1 MLIRG
6 ARVFNVYRR
15 IFEEKEVLLRGGIF
29 RDIGENIGE
38 KLPAEGEEE
47 LDAGG
52 LYLIPGL
59 VDIHMHIESSMTIPG
74 EFSRAV
80 LPAGTCTVVADPH
93 EIANVFGIEGIR
105 RFMEARTPLDIFYGI
120 PSSVPSTNPS
130 LETTGGSIGPE
141 EIAALAKDPRILCL
155 GEIMNAKELCSE
167 LCSEPSPVSGPGSP
181 APGGRKNRTREILAA
196 FRRERPFF
204 PLEGHCP
211 HLRGSELSAFIAAGV
226 WSDHT
231 LQDPES
237 ILEKVSKG
245 MFLEI
250 QRKSLTPENVKTMV
264 ENRLFEH
271 LALVTDDVMPDELE
285 EGHLNLL
292 VKRAVELG
300 MRPED
305 AICCAT
311 YTPSRHIGLRDRG
324 AIAPGRIGD
333 FVLLRDLGSFEIA
346 GVYKGGMAVGKD
358 GEPATERRPGAA
370 PDKPEGR
377 KNPENRE
384 KTSFPPHF
392 YTSIRRAPLEAADF
406 TPPLPQGFRE
416 DSINCVSIIPSPHST
431 ATRRGRVNCRV
442 SSGKLRWQEAGLS
455 LLAVAER
462 YGKGEPPALA
472 LTEWP
477 LLKKGAIASSWA
489 HDHHN
494 LLILGN
500 NEADMALAANRI
512 IALQGGLA
520 VAVEGRVTAEARLRV
535 GGIVSDDPLPL
546 LASQIRR
553 VREAM
558 IDLGYNREN
567 AIMSFGT
574 LSLLVSPELK
584 ISDQGIVDVKN
595 QRILGFYEE

>member
-6 ARVFNVYRR
+6 GRVFNVYRR
-15 IFEEKEVLLRGGIF
+15 IFEEKQVLLRKGIF
-29 RDIGENIGE
+29 QDIGDA
-38 KLPAEGEEE
+38 LPVRGEEE
-47 LDAGG
+47 LDAEG
-52 LYLIPGL
+52 LYLVPGL
-59 VDIHMHIESSMTIPG
+59 VDIHMHIESSMTSPW

-80 LPAGTCTVVADPH
+80 LPAGTCTVAADPH

-105 RFMEARTPLDIFYGI
+105 RFMEAQTALDIFYGI

-130 LETTGGSIGPE
+130 LETTGGLIGPE
-141 EIAALAKDPRILCL
+141 EVAALAKDPRILCL
-155 GEIMNAKELCSE
+155 GEMMNAKELCSE
-167 LCSEPSPVSGPGSP
+167 LCSELCAGQGAEPE
-181 APGGRKNRTREILAA
+181 KNRTREILEA
-196 FRRERPFF
+196 FKRERPFF
-204 PLEGHCP
+204 PVEGHCP

-250 QRKSLTPENVKTMV
+250 QRKSLTKENIKTIV

-292 VKRAVELG
+292 VRRAVELG
-300 MRPED
+300 MGAED
-305 AICCAT
+305 AIYCAT
-311 YTPSRHIGLRDRG
+311 YTPSRHMGLRDRG

-333 FVLLRDLGSFEIA
+333 FVLLRDLESFEIA
-346 GVYKGGMAVGKD
+346 AVYKGGRVIGKD
-358 GEPATERRPGAA
+358 GEPVYSEGPGLA

-377 KNPENRE
+377 ENRE
-384 KTSFPPHF
+384 SPSFPPQF

-406 TPPLPQGFRE
+406 IPHLPQNFQG

-431 ATRRGRVNCRV
+431 ATKRGRVNCKV
-442 SSGKLRWQEAGLS
+442 SSGKLCWQEAGLS

-462 YGKGEPPALA
+462 YGKGEPVRLA
-472 LTEWP
+472 LTEWK
-477 LLKKGAIASSWA
+477 LLKRGAIASSWA

-512 IALQGGLA
+512 ITLQGGMA
-520 VAVEGRVTAEARLRV
+520 VAAEGGITAEARLQV
-535 GGIVSDDPLPL
+535 GGIVSDDPLPV
-546 LASQIRR
+546 LAAQIRR
-553 VREAM
+553 VRKAM
-558 IDLGYNREN
+558 IDLGYDREN

-584 ISDQGIVDVKN
+584 LSDKGIVDVKS
-595 QRILGFYEE
+595 QKIVGFYEG

>member
-6 ARVFNVYRR
+6 GRVFNVYRK
-15 IFEEKEVLLRGGIF
+15 IFEEKDVLIRNGIF
-29 RDIGENIGE
+29 WDIGE
-38 KLPAEGEEE
+38 KLPAKEGEEK
-47 LDAGG
+47 LDAAG

-59 VDIHMHIESSMTIPG
+59 VDIHMHIESSMTSPW
-74 EFSRAV
+74 EFSGAV

-93 EIANVFGIEGIR
+93 EIANVFGIEGIW
-105 RFMEARTPLDIFYGI
+105 RFMEAKTSLDIFYGI

-130 LETTGGSIGPE
+130 LETTGGLIGPE
-141 EIAALAKDPRILCL
+141 EVAALAKDPRVLCL
-155 GEIMNAKELCSE
+155 GEMMNAKELS
-167 LCSEPSPVSGPGSP
+167 SEPGSESGSGSE
-181 APGGRKNRTREILAA
+181 KNRAREILAA

-204 PLEGHCP
+204 PVEGHCP
-211 HLRGSELSAFIAAGV
+211 HLKGSELSAFIAAGV

-237 ILEKVSKG
+237 ILEKASKG

-250 QRKSLTPENVKTMV
+250 QRKSLTKENIKTIV

-292 VKRAVELG
+292 VRQAVGLG
-300 MRPED
+300 MRVED
-305 AICCAT
+305 AIYCAS

-324 AIAPGRIGD
+324 AVAPGRIGD
-333 FVLLRDLGSFEIA
+333 FILLRDPESFEIA
-346 GVYKGGMAVGKD
+346 GVYKRGLAVGKD
-358 GEPATERRPGAA
+358 GELLCPKGSAA
-370 PDKPEGR
+370 PDKPAGR
-377 KNPENRE
+377 EVRE
-384 KTSFPPHF
+384 SLPFPPQF
-392 YTSIRRAPLEAADF
+392 YTSIRREPLEAADL
-406 TPPLPQGFRE
+406 TPPLPRDFRG
-416 DSINCVSIIPSPHST
+416 DSIDCVSIIPSPHST
-431 ATRRGRVNCRV
+431 ATKRGRVSCKV

-462 YGKGEPPALA
+462 YGKRVPVRFA
-472 LTEWP
+472 LTEWK
-477 LLKKGAIASSWA
+477 LLKRGAIASSWA

-500 NEADMALAANRI
+500 NEADMVLAANRI
-512 IALQGGLA
+512 IALQGGIA
-520 VAVEGRVTAEARLRV
+520 VAVNGAIAAEARLQV
-535 GGIVSDDPLPL
+535 GGIVSDEPLPV
-546 LASQIRR
+546 LAARIRR

-567 AIMSFGT
+567 PIMSFGT

-584 ISDQGIVDVKN
+584 LSDKGIVDVKS
-595 QRILGFYEE
+595 QTIVGFYEN